1 MGLISRVSSRT
12 YRARNRVK
20 TQKNPL
26 KMVKIPPVLARAL
39 PLAQK
44 HAKKHLK
51 FISVEMAPPLNPAT
65 WFQAAGEFAGM
76 FTQKRFMNLTFGQA
90 ALNSLVFMEICCWFA
105 VGELIGKHWA
115 HKSIPMPFTGG
126 LPVVGD
132 VYGGIIGNWGTWC
145 GYNVTKKIDGK
156 VVWPNEEGKYVV

>member
-1 MGLISRVSSRT
+1 
-12 YRARNRVK
+12 
-20 TQKNPL
+20 
-26 KMVKIPPVLARAL
+26 MVKIPPVLARAL
-39 PLAQK
+39 VNGQQ

-51 FISVEMAPPLNPAT
+51 YASVEMAPPLNPAT
-65 WFQAAGEFAGM
+65 WIQAAGEFAGM

-90 ALNSLVFMEICCWFA
+90 GLNFLVFAEVCCWFA

-115 HKSIPMPFTGG
+115 HKSVPYPLTAGV
-126 LPVVGD
+126 PVVGT
-132 VYGGIIGNWGTWC
+132 VPAILGIGTWGTWC